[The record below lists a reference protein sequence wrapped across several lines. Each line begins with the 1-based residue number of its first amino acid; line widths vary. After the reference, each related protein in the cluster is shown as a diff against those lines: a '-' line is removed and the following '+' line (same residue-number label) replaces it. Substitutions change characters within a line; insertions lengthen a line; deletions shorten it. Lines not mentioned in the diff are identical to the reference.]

1 MSSHNMTVESPAT
14 PIINDTEYCA
24 AVVRATSFRASKSE
38 SETDDESKCF
48 VCWGR
53 EWDAI
58 LLECGHSGL
67 CVECA
72 VKLWDETRRCPLCR
86 QSFTAVMRV
95 VSSSAAEVSPQPSS
109 IPPERSS
116 RD

>member
-1 MSSHNMTVESPAT
+1 MGALGAVMTDVENS
-14 PIINDTEYCA
+14 A
-24 AVVRATSFRASKSE
+24 ALVRAESFRASKSDTE
-38 SETDDESKCF
+38 MDDESQCF

-58 LLECGHSGL
+58 LLECGHSGI

-86 QSFTAVMRV
+86 QSFSAVMRV
-95 VSSSAAEVSPQPSS
+95 VSSNDVEVSAQPPS
-109 IPPERSS
+109 IPTEWLSLRTK
-116 RD
+116 